1 MHKSIEK
8 ILLLVPPAISSKI
21 VRDVNPLPPIGLG
34 YLASVIREEG
44 LQVNICDCLLQ
55 GWNQEEEISKNL
67 IKVGLSDYQIA
78 KVLMEYDPDIVG
90 VSCQFSRQN
99 QIYHRLFKL
108 IKNTNRDIITIAG
121 GSHVT
126 VCPEE
131 ILKDENCD
139 YIILGEGE
147 VSIRQFIHAVT
158 KRYKFNEI
166 DGFGWKENGVVKIN
180 KKQSWIKDLDTISW
194 PAYDL
199 IGLEKYFGIERS
211 HGKRKKERFCPIITS
226 RGCPANCTFCSAK
239 KVWGKKFRVRSI
251 ENVINEMKYLKKEFG
266 IEEILFE
273 DDNVTANPKR
283 AKQLF
288 ERMIDEDL
296 GFVWDTPNGV
306 GVWSIDQSILNLMKA
321 SGCLKVNFPVESG
334 SQRVLTEIIRKP
346 IQLKKVEALIGHC
359 RNIGLPYG
367 MFLVIGMPGETVNDI
382 WESFKFSAKCKCYNP
397 HISVATP
404 YPGTELF
411 EGCIENNYF
420 AKVFEFDDLFIRSYM
435 IRTENWDENDL
446 RKILVKGR
454 LYLIIKALFEDPV
467 FIIKKLY
474 EKVKILKLFCKT

>member
-1 MHKSIEK
+1 
-8 ILLLVPPAISSKI
+8 
-21 VRDVNPLPPIGLG
+21 
-34 YLASVIREEG
+34 
-44 LQVNICDCLLQ
+44 
-55 GWNQEEEISKNL
+55 
-67 IKVGLSDYQIA
+67 
-78 KVLMEYDPDIVG
+78 
-90 VSCQFSRQN
+90 
-99 QIYHRLFKL
+99 
-108 IKNTNRDIITIAG
+108 
-121 GSHVT
+121 
-126 VCPEE
+126 
-131 ILKDENCD
+131 
-139 YIILGEGE
+139 
-147 VSIRQFIHAVT
+147 
-158 KRYKFNEI
+158 
-166 DGFGWKENGVVKIN
+166 
-180 KKQSWIKDLDTISW
+180 
-194 PAYDL
+194 
-199 IGLEKYFGIERS
+199 
-211 HGKRKKERFCPIITS
+211 
-226 RGCPANCTFCSAK
+226 
-239 KVWGKKFRVRSI
+239 
-251 ENVINEMKYLKKEFG
+251 MKYLKKEFG